1 MMHRPGSSPSL
12 SSRTPSRPALLV
24 LALWSSNVDAES
36 CANQCKA
43 AGFCCEGHTSS
54 WNSPSCA
61 MGCLFAD
68 LDDVT
73 SEELCKAECKKY
85 DKQCNF
91 QINGQQWTNCQQ
103 CPCKGGEAECADPDR
118 CRGTLDSCEIGC
130 TQAYTSSAVI
140 ARNWGGSFLL
150 VLVLAAG
157 GYIGGGVYKGR
168 MAGRKGGGL
177 QVHPHFHLWQH
188 TQALVQDGVSFVR
201 SGGTRARG
209 AAARSGQYETV
220 AEAERPG
227 TGGKSKRKSEKK
239 APKVE
244 NEHGESTRAGSVEKK
259 SKRSSAG
266 HGATGNAA
274 LRTPATRAEGSGE
287 DASGSGIAEQFE
299 VAPNLHT
306 SQAKIKVVGLSG

>member
-1 MMHRPGSSPSL
+1 MPCRL
-12 SSRTPSRPALLV
+12 ALLL
-24 LALWSSNVDAES
+24 LALRSSDVDASS
-36 CANQCKA
+36 CADQCKA

-130 TQAYTSSAVI
+130 TQAYTPSAVI

-150 VLVLAAG
+150 VLLLAAG
-157 GYIGGGVYKGR
+157 GYIGGGVYKGHT
-168 MAGRKGGGL
+168 AGRKGGCL

-201 SGGTRARG
+201 SGGMRAPG
-209 AAARSGQYETV
+209 ATARSGQYEAV
-220 AEAERPG
+220 AEADRRG
-227 TGGKSKRKSEKK
+227 TGGKNKRKSEKK
-239 APKVE
+239 APKE
-244 NEHGESTRAGSVEKK
+244 NKSSGSVEKK
-259 SKRSSAG
+259 SKRSSTS
-266 HGATGNAA
+266 HGATVDAA
-274 LRTPATRAEGSGE
+274 LSTPATRAGGNGE
-287 DASGSGIAEQFE
+287 NASGSGIAEQFE
-299 VAPNLHT
+299 VAPNLHS
-306 SQAKIKVVGLSG
+306 SQAKIKVVGLSV